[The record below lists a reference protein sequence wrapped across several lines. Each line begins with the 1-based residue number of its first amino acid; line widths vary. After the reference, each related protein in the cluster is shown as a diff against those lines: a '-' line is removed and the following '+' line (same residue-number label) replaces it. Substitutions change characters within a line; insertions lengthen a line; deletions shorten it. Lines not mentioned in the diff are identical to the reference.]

1 MPGLW
6 LGEPQI
12 PNSALDSL
20 HCQGAFIVFLFHI
33 FISEVEAILNFV
45 HPGHIHIAWWRLQVA
60 QVSRENVAWKPY
72 NYLWT
77 CELWRLFSCNHTALC
92 SWVGCSLWRVNTS
105 QLSCL
110 YRQSNTW
117 YWNICFQCVF
127 VVLGTVYIYIFV
139 ISAVASWPTFYWNVF
154 KAQFSYI
161 LCW

>member
-1 MPGLW
+1 MPELW

-12 PNSALDSL
+12 PNSTLNSL
-20 HCQGAFIVFLFHI
+20 HCQGTLIVFLFHI

-45 HPGHIHIAWWRLQVA
+45 HPGHIHIAWWRLQIA

-77 CELWRLFSCNHTALC
+77 CELWRLLAATTLPCAHGWAALSEVWTHASCPVCTDSQIFDTGTFASSVFLWFLAL
-92 SWVGCSLWRVNTS
+92 
-105 QLSCL
+105 
-110 YRQSNTW
+110 
-117 YWNICFQCVF
+117 
-127 VVLGTVYIYIFV
+127 YIYIFV
-139 ISAVASWPTFYWNVF
+139 ISAVASWPTFYWNIF